1 MKTFVYRKLNIK
13 YSHNQ
18 TKWKSKFISFERVL
32 RNIQKILL
40 ISHSEV
46 DERTG
51 DEC

>member
-1 MKTFVYRKLNIK
+1 MYSKNPVMIANDFNQFFEHSTGKTTARTATQLA
-13 YSHNQ
+13 
-18 TKWKSKFISFERVL
+18 
-32 RNIQKILL
+32 

>member
-1 MKTFVYRKLNIK
+1 MNVMKLAVNTNTNAKALYAL
-13 YSHNQ
+13 YSAPN
-18 TKWKSKFISFERVL
+18 S
-32 RNIQKILL
+32 